1 MKNSQLQSVFELLIA
16 ASLWG
21 FGFIAAIWTL
31 ESFQPITSIVARFG
45 LATLIGFAVTWI
57 IPSLRTRVH
66 KSDLIL
72 SILPGFFLFATLWLQ
87 TWGLQHTSATK
98 SSFITC
104 LYVLIVPVIEWV
116 FIHKKLPWIHWVCV
130 SLALVG
136 TALMVHLNIDEW
148 NFGDSLTLGCS
159 LMAAL
164 HILSI
169 GWISQKVRST
179 FHLNIFQTAVAGI
192 FALIAWSFSSESFPT
207 QLTSNALIGLLM
219 LSCGSTLIAF
229 TLQIRAQKKI
239 SSSLASLIFLLESPF
254 AMFFAFVLLQ
264 EQISGMQFSGA
275 ILILASCALAVRSE

>member
-45 LATLIGFAVTWI
+45 LATLIGFAITWI

>member
-45 LATLIGFAVTWI
+45 LATLIGFAITWI

-264 EQISGMQFSGA
+264 EQISGMQLSGA